1 MPAAPIRTAAN
12 ALACVALLAA
22 CGSAADTGSS
32 ATPAPSSS
40 QATGTVVPGEQVYG
54 DLSRD
59 HVEGTVDYPQS
70 PPVGGEHSPVWAAC
84 DGRVYDEPLADE
96 NAVHSLEHGAVWVT
110 WLPSLPAA
118 DVETLHGL
126 VEGVDYRMGSP
137 YPGQAAPVV
146 VTAWGHQMTADS
158 VTDPRIAT
166 FVEAY
171 TNGPQTPEP
180 GATCQDPSGAPPDT
194 HSS

>member
-1 MPAAPIRTAAN
+1 MPTAPLRPVL
-12 ALACVALLAA
+12 ALSCLALLAA
-22 CGSAADTGSS
+22 CGSAADPGTAAS
-32 ATPAPSSS
+32 PSPG
-40 QATGTVVPGEQVYG
+40 ATVVDGEKVYS

-59 HVEGTVDYPQS
+59 HVEGIVDYPQS

-118 DVETLHGL
+118 DVETLHAL
-126 VEGVDYRMGSP
+126 VEGVDYRLGSP

-158 VTDPRIAT
+158 VTDPRIET
-166 FVEAY
+166 FVTAY

-180 GATCQDPSGAPPDT
+180 GATCQDPSGQPPDT
-194 HSS
+194 HSD